1 MENNKSKIEEDFKNF
16 LNVVKNHFK
25 EQYHFLDF
33 KFLKNYDKDQHIRF
47 FLIYNLLYV
56 LMFIVWGL
64 LFLLGF
70 EFKNGFSI
78 IKFTMD
84 YFFTGE
90 LITIS
95 AWRIHLVINLIL
107 FFMSLD
113 YGKTEKRKYKKFQTR
128 EENLEKYR
136 RRGWKFP
143 NKTDG
148 K

>member
-1 MENNKSKIEEDFKNF
+1 
-16 LNVVKNHFK
+16 
-25 EQYHFLDF
+25 
-33 KFLKNYDKDQHIRF
+33 
-47 FLIYNLLYV
+47 
-56 LMFIVWGL
+56 MFIIWGL

-143 NKTDG
+143 NKPAG